1 MDRNDQSKP
10 GENLS
15 DNSVVTGDTMVGED
29 RIPVSVIGLG
39 NMGSALAEA
48 FVKAGHP
55 TIVWNRS
62 ATKAAPLVAMGAVHA
77 DTIEDAISAST
88 LVIACLTTYDA
99 TIQAMEP
106 AGVGLAGRTLVTL
119 NSGTPAGA
127 RKMAAWATGH
137 GARFLD
143 GAVKN
148 VPAAV
153 GKPDTLL
160 YYSGDKATFDE
171 HLATLKVLGG
181 DTVYLGGEPDLAKLY
196 EFAVGGTLLP
206 ALLGFF
212 QGAALV
218 TARGLQASSLVPYS
232 IKWLEMIGSVL
243 PSFAEEIDSGDY
255 SKPASSV
262 GIFHESI
269 VYDLEIGKEANIDV
283 SWNAPMHELLRRAV
297 ATGYRD
303 HSISSLVELLRKS
316 EPGIKN

>member
-1 MDRNDQSKP
+1 MKGKDQSNIR
-10 GENLS
+10 GNLS
-15 DNSVVTGDTMVGED
+15 DNSIVAGEKMVGED
-29 RIPVSVIGLG
+29 LLSVSVIGLG

-48 FVKAGHP
+48 FAKIGHP
-55 TIVWNRS
+55 TTVWNRS
-62 ATKAAPLVAMGAVHA
+62 AAKTAPLIAMGAVHA
-77 DTIEDAISAST
+77 DSIEDAISASK
-88 LVIACLTTYDA
+88 LVITCITTYDA

-106 AGVGLAGRTLVTL
+106 AGVGLSGRTLITL
-119 NSGTPAGA
+119 NSGTPEGA
-127 RKMAAWATGH
+127 RKMAAWVTGH

-148 VPAAV
+148 VPAAI

-171 HLATLKVLGG
+171 YETTLKVLGG

-206 ALLGFF
+206 ALIGFF

-218 TARGLQASSLVPYS
+218 KGRGLQVSSLVPYS

-243 PSFAEEIDSGDY
+243 PSFAEEIDAGDY
-255 SKPASSV
+255 TKPSSSV
-262 GIFHESI
+262 DIFHESI
-269 VYDLEIGKEANIDV
+269 VYDLEVGEEANIDV
-283 SWNAPMHELLRRAV
+283 TWRAPMHDLLRRAV
-297 ATGYRD
+297 ATGHRD

-316 EPGIKN
+316 EQLE

>member
-1 MDRNDQSKP
+1 MEKKDQSKV
-10 GENLS
+10 GKYLN
-15 DNSVVTGDTMVGED
+15 DNSTVTGDKVMDMD
-29 RIPVSVIGLG
+29 RLSVSVIGLG

-48 FVKAGHP
+48 FVKAGHK
-55 TIVWNRS
+55 TTVWNRS
-62 ATKAAPLVAMGAVHA
+62 AAKAAPLVAMDAVHA
-77 DTIEDAISAST
+77 DTIEDAISASPLIIT
-88 LVIACLTTYDA
+88 CLTTYDA

-106 AGVGLAGRTLVTL
+106 AGVGLAGRTLVSL

-127 RKMAAWATGH
+127 RKMAAWATEQ
-137 GARFLD
+137 GANFLD

-160 YYSGDKATFDE
+160 YYSGNKATFDE
-171 HLATLKVLGG
+171 HVETLKVLGG

-218 TARGLQASSLVPYS
+218 TERGLKASSLVPYT

-243 PSFAEEIDSGDY
+243 PSFAEEIDTGDY
-255 SKPASSV
+255 TKPASSV
-262 GIFHESI
+262 GIFHETI
-269 VYDLEIGKEANIDV
+269 EYDLEVGEEANIDV
-283 SWNAPMHELLRRAV
+283 TWHAPMHDLLRRAV
-297 ATGYRD
+297 ATGHRD
-303 HSISSLVELLRKS
+303 HSISSLVEILRKS
-316 EPGIKN
+316 QRVE

>member
-1 MDRNDQSKP
+1 MERKDQSST

-15 DNSVVTGDTMVGED
+15 DNSIVTGEMMVGEN
-29 RIPVSVIGLG
+29 RLSISVIGLG
-39 NMGSALAEA
+39 NMGSVLAET

-55 TIVWNRS
+55 TTVWNRS
-62 ATKAAPLVAMGAVHA
+62 AVKAAPLIAMGAVHA
-77 DTIEDAISAST
+77 DTIENAISAST
-88 LVIACLTTYDA
+88 LVITCLTTYDA

-106 AGVGLAGRTLVTL
+106 AGVVLAGRTLVSL

-127 RKMAAWATGH
+127 RKMAAWTTGH

-171 HLATLKVLGG
+171 YETTLKVLGG

-218 TARGLQASSLVPYS
+218 KARGLQASSLVPYS

-243 PSFAEEIDSGDY
+243 PGFADEIDSGDY
-255 SKPASSV
+255 TKPASSV

-269 VYDLEIGKEANIDV
+269 AYDLEIGEEANIDV
-283 SWNAPMHELLRRAV
+283 TWHAPMHNLLRRAV
-297 ATGYRD
+297 ATGHRD
-303 HSISSLVELLRKS
+303 HSISSLVELLRMS
-316 EPGIKN
+316 ERVE